1 MLINPEFSQEKLIS
15 DVNIFI
21 NKPRKAV
28 RMFSNFKKPL
38 KLIQQ
43 GFTLVELLIVV
54 IILAILAA
62 IVIPQ
67 FSSSTTDAQEAA
79 LDSNLNALR
88 SAIEL
93 YKAQHGG
100 KYPGQVAAT
109 GATCSVGSAGTGAID
124 TSQAMISQLT
134 LFSDATGKT
143 CTGAATQT
151 TLGPYLRKGFPVE
164 PINNKGSVAA
174 DIAIQI
180 TGAALAPSAATGGW
194 AYDNKTGQIVM
205 NSNATDSKG
214 AAYST
219 H

>member
-1 MLINPEFSQEKLIS
+1 MLTHLDSAQEIAISTVINT
-15 DVNIFI
+15 I
-21 NKPRKAV
+21 NEPRKVTKMYALT
-28 RMFSNFKKPL
+28 KQPI
-38 KLIQQ
+38 KLLQR

-67 FSSSTTDAQEAA
+67 FSSSTVDAQEAA

-93 YKAQHGG
+93 YKAQHNG

-109 GATCSVGSAGTGAID
+109 GATCSVGAAGTGAVD
-124 TSQAMISQLT
+124 TSLAVISQLT
-134 LFSDATGKT
+134 LYSDASGKT

-151 TLGPYLRKGFPVE
+151 TLGPYLRKGFPADS
-164 PINNKGSVAA
+164 ITNSAA
-174 DIAIQI
+174 IAIQL

-205 NSNATDSKG
+205 NSNALDSKG
-214 AAYST
+214 VAYSS